1 MKRERQRETV
11 VIFSHHKAWA
21 PKKRENER
29 EREREGEREEERERE
44 IKSVVDGKAV
54 FFVDKFC

>member
-29 EREREGEREEERERE
+29 ERERGREGERES
-44 IKSVVDGKAV
+44 KTQ
-54 FFVDKFC
+54 